1 MNTPRVPM
9 DDAHLKQYAANAA
22 RELKQAGPVSCRALS
37 RGLRAN
43 LKTVCRAR
51 EALNLWSAGRTA
63 LPGAVEWL
71 LDNRSEERR
80 VGKECGR

>member
-51 EALNLWSAGRTA
+51 EALKDRKSTRLNSSHWS
-63 LPGAVEWL
+63 
-71 LDNRSEERR
+71 
-80 VGKECGR
+80 